1 MTTHRSPLRLC
12 LLAFAAALLA
22 LPAAAARRNDD
33 PLSLVPADAAAV
45 GVVHWNELRASPL
58 GARLL
63 AETDRMTADG
73 DAARFMAEAKLDPK
87 EDVDGIVI
95 AGSPSAPGEGSG
107 TGLVLFSGRFDSG
120 RLSAALAARGGQRRT
135 TPGGEYFLLPE
146 GKGGSDHHGK
156 RGAVAFASG
165 HLVIAGDEASVAA
178 ALARREAGG
187 ADFASRAAL
196 GRQFSRIQPGAA
208 AWALVDVKRWP
219 VGRVQAKAPGEAG
232 DMLAAMKS
240 VSVVALQA
248 TLNGDALDLSAAG
261 LTDNEET
268 RQLLEDSIRG
278 VLAMWRLAVQEKSL
292 EAVAMLRRFK
302 VANDGQ
308 AVTIKGT
315 LTGEFLRSISEKRA
329 GR

>member
-1 MTTHRSPLRLC
+1 MTTHRSLLRLC
-12 LLAFAAALLA
+12 LLAFAAALFA

-63 AETDRMTADG
+63 SETDRMTADG

-95 AGSPSAPGEGSG
+95 AGSPSVPGEGGG

-135 TPGGEYFLLPE
+135 APGGDYFLLPE
-146 GKGGSDHHGK
+146 GKGSDRHGNS
-156 RGAVAFASG
+156 GAVAFASG
-165 HLVIAGDEASVAA
+165 RLVIAGDEASVVA

-219 VGRVQAKAPGEAG
+219 VGRVQAKASGEAG

-248 TLNGDALDLSAAG
+248 AVNGDALDLSASG
-261 LTDNEET
+261 VTENDET

-278 VLAMWRLAVQEKSL
+278 VLAMWRLAVQEKSP

-302 VANDGQ
+302 IGNDGQ

-315 LTGEFLRSISEKRA
+315 LTGEYLRSISEKRA